1 MSLKEILETNKNYYS
16 HLGKSTFEKL
26 SYLMEKNI
34 KLESEEKKPNNIN
47 NIISKEGIKEAIE
60 AMDSKYEFDDENIFS
75 KDYDNKHNLDIQEQ
89 KLKYFSNVKN
99 PCTYIEKKV
108 KEGKIK
114 IKKIKKN
121 EYEEENNK
129 KPLEDINKINA
140 KKELQKIMDSGFNFN
155 YYHHLFHHTSDANF
169 YSENVKNEFILG
181 PEINATR
188 YSPNLE
194 YVYKK
199 IIYSPSFKLM
209 SGRQDKEK
217 LSEVLKKQL
226 EQKMKKKKEK
236 EKKEKLTENDNI
248 DIKDIKAKTQY
259 KIPKIY
265 FKKSKRNKRN
275 ENNDNNTKENTNTKD
290 NKTGS
295 NNNETIFTSNAIKYI
310 NNNETNTVNSN
321 SISNNNNMILENELL
336 TVKLTNYYQYKKHKN
351 YRKINLIN
359 KNNIFPLKPTH
370 SSSVSNIFKNSK
382 IKNLSFRLNKTTK
395 NSNNNNITNKENTNR
410 NKLKKENS
418 FRIKGPNFQKMIGRQ
433 YLSKLKYIEE
443 PMHPQINPNWNSIHP
458 KCIMK
463 INYSHSPIQIK
474 KVNRFLGFDGE
485 ATFDMNKLFNK
496 YNNHYP
502 AKSIYFNKM
511 TGRENEKESKLPFY
525 MFNLANRNSC
535 DNFNV
540 KSFKMNN
547 FFEGKFKD
555 PLSTFNQHKSFNY
568 KLKKNMKNNS
578 EKNLNLSTEEKNNK
592 SDVTNLF
599 MKVIENNNNKNKR
612 KILIPKKDF
621 MSKILNRLP
630 EFYRINL
637 DSIKNKNIIDGITFK
652 SYKCNNKENDI
663 LSKKEKEIFLLD

>member
-1 MSLKEILETNKNYYS
+1 MSIKEILETNKNYYS
-16 HLGKSTFEKL
+16 RLGKTTLEKL
-26 SYLMEKNI
+26 SYLMERNM
-34 KLESEEKKPNNIN
+34 KLESDDKKPNVIN

-60 AMDSKYEFDDENIFS
+60 SIDVQYEIEDENIFS
-75 KDYDNKHNLDIQEQ
+75 EDYNYKHNLDIQEQ

-99 PCTYIEKKV
+99 PCTYIENKV

-114 IKKIKKN
+114 IKKKKKI

-129 KPLEDINKINA
+129 KPLEDINKIKA
-140 KKELQKIMDSGFNFN
+140 KRELQKILDSGFNFN
-155 YYHHLFHHTSDANF
+155 YYHHLLHHTSDANF

-181 PEINATR
+181 PDINATR

-194 YVYKK
+194 YIYRK

-217 LSEVLKKQL
+217 LSEILKKQL
-226 EQKMKKKKEK
+226 DQKMNKKKEK
-236 EKKEKLTENDNI
+236 EKKLEKLTENDNM
-248 DIKDIKAKTQY
+248 DVKAKTQY
-259 KIPKIY
+259 KIPKLY
-265 FKKSKRNKRN
+265 YEKSKRNKKS
-275 ENNDNNTKENTNTKD
+275 ENNDNNTKDNTNAKD
-290 NKTGS
+290 YKTGS
-295 NNNETIFTSNAIKYI
+295 NNNETLFTSNAIKNI

-321 SISNNNNMILENELL
+321 TISNNNNIILENELL
-336 TVKLTNYYQYKKHKN
+336 TVGLSNYYQYKKHKN
-351 YRKINLIN
+351 NRKINLIN
-359 KNNIFPLKPTH
+359 KNNLISLKPTH

-395 NSNNNNITNKENTNR
+395 NSNNNIISNKTNSNR

-418 FRIKGPNFQKMIGRQ
+418 FRIKGPNFQKMLGRK
-433 YLSKLKYIEE
+433 YLNRLKYIEE

-474 KVNRFLGFDGE
+474 KVNRFQGFDEE

-502 AKSIYFNKM
+502 AKSIYFNRM
-511 TGRENEKESKLPFY
+511 TGRENKKENNLPFY

-535 DNFNV
+535 DNFNE

-547 FFEGKFKD
+547 FFEGKFKEAR
-555 PLSTFNQHKSFNY
+555 STFNQHKSFNY
-568 KLKKNMKNNS
+568 KLKMNMKNKS
-578 EKNLNLSTEEKNNK
+578 EKNLNLSTEEKNDKNN
-592 SDVTNLF
+592 VTNLF
-599 MKVIENNNNKNKR
+599 MKIIENNNNKNKR

-621 MSKILNRLP
+621 MSKMLKRLP
-630 EFYRINL
+630 KYYRINL
-637 DSIKNKNIIDGITFK
+637 DSIKNKNMIDGITFK
-652 SYKCNNKENDI
+652 SYKSNRKGNEI
-663 LSKKEKEIFLLD
+663 LSKKEKKIFLID

>member
-1 MSLKEILETNKNYYS
+1 M
-16 HLGKSTFEKL
+16 
-26 SYLMEKNI
+26 
-34 KLESEEKKPNNIN
+34 
-47 NIISKEGIKEAIE
+47 
-60 AMDSKYEFDDENIFS
+60 
-75 KDYDNKHNLDIQEQ
+75 
-89 KLKYFSNVKN
+89 
-99 PCTYIEKKV
+99 
-108 KEGKIK
+108 
-114 IKKIKKN
+114 
-121 EYEEENNK
+121 
-129 KPLEDINKINA
+129 
-140 KKELQKIMDSGFNFN
+140 
-155 YYHHLFHHTSDANF
+155 
-169 YSENVKNEFILG
+169 
-181 PEINATR
+181 
-188 YSPNLE
+188 
-194 YVYKK
+194 
-199 IIYSPSFKLM
+199 
-209 SGRQDKEK
+209 
-217 LSEVLKKQL
+217 
-226 EQKMKKKKEK
+226 
-236 EKKEKLTENDNI
+236 
-248 DIKDIKAKTQY
+248 
-259 KIPKIY
+259 
-265 FKKSKRNKRN
+265 
-275 ENNDNNTKENTNTKD
+275 
-290 NKTGS
+290 
-295 NNNETIFTSNAIKYI
+295 
-310 NNNETNTVNSN
+310 
-321 SISNNNNMILENELL
+321 
-336 TVKLTNYYQYKKHKN
+336 
-351 YRKINLIN
+351 
-359 KNNIFPLKPTH
+359 
-370 SSSVSNIFKNSK
+370 
-382 IKNLSFRLNKTTK
+382 SFRLNKTTK

-463 INYSHSPIQIK
+463 INYSHTPIQIK

-599 MKVIENNNNKNKR
+599 LKVIENNNNKNKK

-663 LSKKEKEIFLLD
+663 LCKKEKEIFLLD